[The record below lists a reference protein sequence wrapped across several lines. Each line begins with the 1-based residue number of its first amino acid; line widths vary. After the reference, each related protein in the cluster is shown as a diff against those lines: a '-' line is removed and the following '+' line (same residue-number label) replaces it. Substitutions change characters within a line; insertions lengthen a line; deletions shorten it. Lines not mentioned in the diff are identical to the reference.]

1 MAKTLEE
8 RIAKLE
14 TRVIELQAGAIHQAA
29 AETALLKLV
38 EALSHHAGKKTY
50 WHRSCAAAFKHLA
63 TDARARLLE
72 RLNSHVEAA
81 FARQVAHAL
90 KDI

>member
-1 MAKTLEE
+1 MAKTLEQ

-14 TRVIELQAGAIHQAA
+14 ARVIELQAGIIHQAA

-38 EALSHHAGKKTY
+38 DALSHHAGKKSY
-50 WHRSCAAAFKHLA
+50 WHRSCTAAFRHLSI
-63 TDARARLLE
+63 DARGRLLE
-72 RLNSHVEAA
+72 KLSSHDLS